1 MADAPT
7 TVPTARS
14 LKQWNAGKEL
24 DGRMTVKFTLTDP
37 AEARAWA
44 AWLSD
49 RSMENDQ
56 AKKSGNCP
64 GSPRR
69 NRVQMMVDTASAG

>member
-37 AEARAWA
+37 VEARAWA
-44 AWLSD
+44 TWLSD
-49 RSMENDQ
+49 RSLEND
-56 AKKSGNCP
+56 
-64 GSPRR
+64 
-69 NRVQMMVDTASAG
+69 

>member
-1 MADAPT
+1 VHFAT
-7 TVPTARS
+7 
-14 LKQWNAGKEL
+14 KQWNTGKEL

-56 AKKSGNCP
+56 AKKSATIARAAP
-64 GSPRR
+64 PRE
-69 NRVQMMVDTASAG
+69 AL

>member
-14 LKQWNAGKEL
+14 LKQWNASKEL

-44 AWLSD
+44 AWLSIA
-49 RSMENDQ
+49 RWKTTRLRGRRLSR
-56 AKKSGNCP
+56 ASGP
-64 GSPRR
+64 
-69 NRVQMMVDTASAG
+69 

>member
-7 TVPTARS
+7 TVPTAHS

-37 AEARAWA
+37 AEAREWA
-44 AWLSD
+44 TWLSD
-49 RSMENDQ
+49 RSLENDQ
-56 AKKSGNCP
+56 AKKSATIARAAP
-64 GSPRR
+64 PRE
-69 NRVQMMVDTASAG
+69 AL